1 MRRKCAV
8 MRSAVGRACGS
19 VRGRFQLSRSGL
31 MGGSRSGYRQLGQHC
46 HLLESLGTLLGRTF
60 FGGDRRGAAPF
71 SQHFSLRDSSFHWEK
86 VKRSVCLMC
95 RHWLTC
101 YCQGLLCAEQNPA
114 GLWKELLWSKSSSAN
129 RWFHTCP
136 VKHYRSLSFLVLTSG
151 CDSVIVPTVFALRMC
166 VCLLFCYHILLIRMD
181 RCRINRE

>member
-8 MRSAVGRACGS
+8 MCSAVGTACGS

-46 HLLESLGTLLGRTF
+46 HLLESLGQSWAAHSSEGIEEVQHHFHNISVWGIPHSTGRK
-60 FGGDRRGAAPF
+60 
-71 SQHFSLRDSSFHWEK
+71 LRDLCVDMLLSS
-86 VKRSVCLMC
+86 SVVC
-95 RHWLTC
+95 RTKPS
-101 YCQGLLCAEQNPA
+101 ES
-114 GLWKELLWSKSSSAN
+114 LWKELLWSKSSSAN

-136 VKHYRSLSFLVLTSG
+136 VKHYRSLYFLVLTSG
-151 CDSVIVPTVFALRMC
+151 CDAVIVPTVFALRMC

-181 RCRINRE
+181 RCGINRE